1 MDKLQWVEVAFRK
14 SERWFRVIFNQT
26 FGFIGLIEPIRIL
39 METFKFGGIT
49 SSKVIRRSLSR
60 ACWSGLIFHEIW
72 NPSLPS
78 LKGEALSFCPTV
90 GKLTQG
96 VGFVDVST

>member
-1 MDKLQWVEVAFRK
+1 MDKLQWVKVAFRE

-49 SSKVIRRSLSR
+49 SSKVIRRPLSQ
-60 ACWSGLIFHEIW
+60 ACWSDFSPYME
-72 NPSLPS
+72 SLTSILEGRGFEFLPNCR
-78 LKGEALSFCPTV
+78 EACLGGRFC
-90 GKLTQG
+90 
-96 VGFVDVST
+96 